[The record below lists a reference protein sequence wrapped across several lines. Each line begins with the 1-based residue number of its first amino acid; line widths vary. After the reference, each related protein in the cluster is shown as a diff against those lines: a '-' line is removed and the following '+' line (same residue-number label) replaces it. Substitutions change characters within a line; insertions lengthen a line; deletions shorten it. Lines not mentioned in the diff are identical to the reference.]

1 MEAVERKD
9 IVSEMTA
16 DAAMTVFKDMPSE
29 RLIGTTHVYVSND
42 NIAIALADAIGK
54 MCAESRA
61 NEKSEDLYPTDE
73 VAERFY

>member
-42 NIAIALADAIGK
+42 NIAVALANAIGK
-54 MCAESRA
+54 MCTESRA
-61 NEKSEDLYPTDE
+61 NEKSEDLYLTDE